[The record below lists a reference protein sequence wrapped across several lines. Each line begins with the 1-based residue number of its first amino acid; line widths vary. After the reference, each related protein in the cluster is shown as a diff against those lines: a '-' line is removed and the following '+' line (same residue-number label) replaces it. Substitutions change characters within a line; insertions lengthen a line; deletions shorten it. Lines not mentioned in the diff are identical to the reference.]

1 MKGNQ
6 SSDPFSTASFKA
18 TWSMSAGS
26 AAGKGY
32 GSVLDAKEWYQN
44 CSGLVDYYTGNGRYR
59 DAEHCLQACDA
70 IIAKHMQVPG
80 PPATPV
86 DMSNAKDRLDE
97 ALADMERRWGV
108 LYLNVMQDAS
118 RYRQSALHMVADGK
132 MTAEEAHIGKVDPER
147 EAIEPPLSIDFRPLG
162 IEARGDGKK
171 TARALPPYVVDFES
185 ARGVFKLAMAVR
197 TRFDGRTDG
206 RMDGW
211 MHRFSLEF
219 FGVFLLISIR
229 CFYSYDFT
237 LMNQSINQ
245 STE

>member
-97 ALADMERRWGV
+97 A
-108 LYLNVMQDAS
+108 S
-118 RYRQSALHMVADGK
+118 RTWSGAGA
-132 MTAEEAHIGKVDPER
+132 
-147 EAIEPPLSIDFRPLG
+147 
-162 IEARGDGKK
+162 
-171 TARALPPYVVDFES
+171 
-185 ARGVFKLAMAVR
+185 
-197 TRFDGRTDG
+197 
-206 RMDGW
+206 
-211 MHRFSLEF
+211 
-219 FGVFLLISIR
+219 
-229 CFYSYDFT
+229 C
-237 LMNQSINQ
+237 
-245 STE
+245 ST